1 MEENRGK
8 KLMVIIIGMI
18 ITVGLAAGLG
28 VIMMKGQK
36 KVTQKEQSQER
47 KIASV
52 SPGSRKNV
60 ASRKPDGIDWTGL
73 KLPVSEKDKDKIKD
87 NIKAYN
93 EAQYPNFTDVYR
105 ITRVS
110 TFRDV
115 ETGADRKSTVLVRI
129 DYPAKLRFWDVVRVD
144 LHDGFNVTHYKDN
157 NEYIANPDPAD
168 IDPNAQPD

>member
-73 KLPVSEKDKDKIKD
+73 KLPVS
-87 NIKAYN
+87 
-93 EAQYPNFTDVYR
+93 
-105 ITRVS
+105 
-110 TFRDV
+110 
-115 ETGADRKSTVLVRI
+115 
-129 DYPAKLRFWDVVRVD
+129 
-144 LHDGFNVTHYKDN
+144 
-157 NEYIANPDPAD
+157 
-168 IDPNAQPD
+168 

>member
-36 KVTQKEQSQER
+36 KITQKEQIQDR
-47 KIASV
+47 KIASA

-60 ASRKPDGIDWTGL
+60 ASRKSDGIDWSEL
-73 KLPVSEKDKDKIKD
+73 KLPVSDEDMAKIKD

-115 ETGADRKSTVLVRI
+115 ETGADGKSSVLVRI
-129 DYPAKLRFWDVVRVD
+129 DYPEKLRFWDVVMVD